1 MLCTSEEYLFSLGN
15 YLGTSLN
22 IGNSTITKVT
32 SVELMD
38 MVRVRVACNTRDLW
52 TLISRVLENIYI
64 FLEL

>member
-32 SVELMD
+32 SVE
-38 MVRVRVACNTRDLW
+38 W
-52 TLISRVLENIYI
+52 TWLGLGWHATPEI
-64 FLEL
+64 FGLLFQEFLRTFIFFWSYK